1 MIFKAVMKT
10 CPEKLYSHMRT
21 ILTIALSLFSL
32 SIFAQTGRME
42 GKTST
47 TEPMSSPIGGE
58 FAHVVLFWLR
68 NPDSQEDREKFEA
81 SIEKFIKSSGF
92 VRSMHLGKPA
102 DTRRPVIDA
111 SYSYCL
117 IVTFDSKEEQDEYQA
132 EPVHQLFI
140 EESKDL
146 WEKVTVYDSVNLW

>member
-1 MIFKAVMKT
+1 
-10 CPEKLYSHMRT
+10 MRT
-21 ILTIALSLFSL
+21 LFIIALCLCSL
-32 SIFAQTGRME
+32 SVFAQAGQAE
-42 GKTST
+42 NGHSKT
-47 TEPMSSPIGGE
+47 EEMSRSIGGG
-58 FAHVVLFWLR
+58 FAHVVLFWLK

-81 SIEKFIKSSGF
+81 SVGKFIKSSRF

-111 SYSYCL
+111 SYSYCM